1 MPFVEV
7 KANFEIEEAK
17 VLSIK
22 DRLGKLIELLPGKSE
37 KWLMVQVED
46 NKKIFFDSSADKA
59 ILVQVDLYGKS
70 DDKSL
75 NTFTANISEYLESEL
90 GVKISVID
98 PLSLSV
104 ACHIGPNALA
114 VAGSIRY

>member
-90 GVKISVID
+90 GVSKKRIYV
-98 PLSLSV
+98 
-104 ACHIGPNALA
+104 
-114 VAGSIRY
+114 RYLNTDHWGYDGENF